1 MITGL
6 YKLPPLTN
14 DKTKKNVL
22 PLLQSYVSILQMKSE
37 KTLKYWK
44 LLYSVDDRAICNFQ

>member
-14 DKTKKNVL
+14 DKTKKKGL
-22 PLLQSYVSILQMKSE
+22 PILQSYVSILQMKSE
-37 KTLKYWK
+37 KTLKY
-44 LLYSVDDRAICNFQ
+44 

>member
-14 DKTKKNVL
+14 DKREKKG
-22 PLLQSYVSILQMKSE
+22 LLILQNYVSILQMKSE
-37 KTLKYWK
+37 KTLKY
-44 LLYSVDDRAICNFQ
+44 

>member
-1 MITGL
+1 MVTGL

-37 KTLKYWK
+37 KTLKY
-44 LLYSVDDRAICNFQ
+44 